1 LLAALL
7 NGSADHKESTMRS
20 LFQPLLI
27 LSLLVSGC
35 QPNSDHGGNST
46 NSDAAPSSRNRSD
59 YPRRT
64 VIIVCPWGVGG
75 GTDRISRYFANALR
89 RELGKPFVVVNKTGG
104 SGVLGHSSGA
114 NAKPDGYT
122 ITTITAELN
131 TMHQLGLT
139 KLTYNNFI
147 PLLQMNAD
155 AAAIIVRQDAPWKT
169 LANFLDYIRKQPGQL
184 KMSGTAAGGTW
195 DLARVGMLQAAELS
209 KESTKWVPTQGAAS
223 SLTELLGGHLDA
235 VCCSVPEAAQQ
246 ISDGQLRVLAVM
258 SKKRLSKFP
267 DIPTVKESGVD
278 WTAVGWR
285 GLALPN
291 NTPADI
297 VATLSAACRKIVASP
312 QYRDYMNKEG
322 FGITIRHTEDF
333 KAFLKDQDA
342 QWAPV
347 VATFIRSKS

>member
-1 LLAALL
+1 
-7 NGSADHKESTMRS
+7 MRS

-27 LSLLVSGC
+27 LSLLLSGC
-35 QPNSDHGGNST
+35 QPSSQSPGNST
-46 NSDAAPSSRNRSD
+46 NSEKEHTSRQRSD

-64 VIIVCPWGVGG
+64 VTIVCPWGVGG
-75 GTDRISRYFANALR
+75 GTDRISRYFADALR

-131 TMHQLGLT
+131 TMHQMGLT
-139 KLTYNNFI
+139 KLTYQNYI

-155 AAAIIVRQDAPWKT
+155 AAAIIVRHDAPWKT
-169 LANFLDYIRKQPGQL
+169 LAEFFDHIRKEPGQL

-195 DLARVGMLQAAELS
+195 DLARVGMLQAAGLS
-209 KESTKWVPTQGAAS
+209 KDSTKWVPTQGAAS

-246 ISDGQLRVLAVM
+246 IADGQLRVLAVM
-258 SKKRLSKFP
+258 SESRLTKFP
-267 DIPTVKESGVD
+267 DIPTVKESGTN

-297 VATLSAACRKIVASP
+297 VATLSAACKRIVESP
-312 QYRDYMNKEG
+312 QYLEYMNKEG

-333 KAFLKDQDA
+333 KTFLKDQDA
-342 QWAPV
+342 QWGPV
-347 VATFIRSKS
+347 VASFIKKKS

>member
-1 LLAALL
+1 
-7 NGSADHKESTMRS
+7 MRPF
-20 LFQPLLI
+20 FQTLLI
-27 LSLLVSGC
+27 LSLLLSGC
-35 QPNSDHGGNST
+35 QPASRSPGNST
-46 NSDAAPSSRNRSD
+46 NSENTHTSPQYSD

-64 VIIVCPWGVGG
+64 VTIICPWGVGG
-75 GTDRISRYFANALR
+75 GTDRISRYFADALR
-89 RELGKPFVVVNKTGG
+89 RQLGKPFVVVNKTGG

-131 TMHQLGLT
+131 TMHQMGLT
-139 KLTYNNFI
+139 KLTYQNYI

-169 LANFLDYIRKQPGQL
+169 LPKFFDHIRNQPGQL

-195 DLARVGMLQAAELS
+195 DLARVGMLQAAGLS
-209 KESTKWVPTQGAAS
+209 KDSTKWVPTQGAAS

-235 VCCSVPEAAQQ
+235 VCCSVPEASQQ
-246 ISDGQLRVLAVM
+246 IADGQLRVLAVM
-258 SKKRLSKFP
+258 SEKRLSKFP
-267 DIPTVKESGVD
+267 DIPTVKESGID

-285 GLALPN
+285 GLALPS

-297 VATLSAACRKIVASP
+297 VATLSAACKRIVESP

-322 FGITIRHTEDF
+322 FGITIRHTQDF
-333 KAFLKDQDA
+333 EAFLKDQDA
-342 QWAPV
+342 QWGPV
-347 VATFIRSKS
+347 VSTFIKKKS

>member
-1 LLAALL
+1 MSRHFCHLLIVSLLLA
-7 NGSADHKESTMRS
+7 
-20 LFQPLLI
+20 
-27 LSLLVSGC
+27 GC
-35 QPNSDHGGNST
+35 QPNSDPGSNST
-46 NSDAAPSSRNRSD
+46 NSDAGASSQKSSD
-59 YPRRT
+59 YPRRS
-64 VIIVCPWGVGG
+64 VQIVCPWGVGG
-75 GTDRISRYFANALR
+75 GTDRISRYFADALR

-131 TMHQLGLT
+131 TMHQMGLT
-139 KLTYNNFI
+139 KLTYKNYI

-155 AAAIIVRQDAPWKT
+155 AAAIIVRQDATWKT
-169 LANFLDYIRKQPGQL
+169 LTDFLEHVRNKPGQV

-195 DLARVGMLQAAELS
+195 DLARVGMLQAAGLS

-246 ISDGQLRVLAVM
+246 IADGQLRVLAVM
-258 SKKRLSKFP
+258 SEKRLSKFP
-267 DIPTVKESGVD
+267 DIPTVRESGTD
-278 WTAVGWR
+278 WVAVGWR

-297 VATLSAACRKIVASP
+297 VATLSAACQRIVESP
-312 QYRDYMNKEG
+312 RYREYMDKEG

-333 KAFLKDQDA
+333 ESFLKDQDA
-342 QWAPV
+342 QWGPV
-347 VATFIRSKS
+347 VASFIKSKP

>member
-1 LLAALL
+1 
-7 NGSADHKESTMRS
+7 MRS

-27 LSLLVSGC
+27 LSLLLSGC
-35 QPNSDHGGNST
+35 QPTSQSPGNST
-46 NSDAAPSSRNRSD
+46 NSDNTHTSRQHSD

-64 VIIVCPWGVGG
+64 VTIICPWGVGG
-75 GTDRISRYFANALR
+75 GTDRISRYFADALR

-114 NAKPDGYT
+114 NAKADGYT

-131 TMHQLGLT
+131 TMHQMGLT
-139 KLTYNNFI
+139 KLTYKNYI

-169 LANFLDYIRKQPGQL
+169 LGEFLGHIKQKPGQL

-195 DLARVGMLQAAELS
+195 DLARVGFLQQAGLDKTA
-209 KESTKWVPTQGAAS
+209 TKWVPTQGAAS

-246 ISDGQLRVLAVM
+246 IADGQLRVLAVM
-258 SKKRLSKFP
+258 SEERLAKFP
-267 DIPTVKESGVD
+267 DIPTVKESGTD

-297 VATLSAACRKIVASP
+297 VATLSAACKRIVESP
-312 QYRDYMNKEG
+312 QYRDYMSKEG
-322 FGITIRHTEDF
+322 FGITIRHTDEF
-333 KAFLKDQDA
+333 EAFLKDQDA
-342 QWAPV
+342 QWGPV
-347 VATFIRSKS
+347 VASFIKSKS

>member
-1 LLAALL
+1 
-7 NGSADHKESTMRS
+7 MRS
-20 LFQPLLI
+20 LLHPLLI

-35 QPNSDHGGNST
+35 QPAPQSPGNST
-46 NSDAAPSSRNRSD
+46 NSDAATSSSNRSD

-64 VIIVCPWGVGG
+64 VTIVCPWGVGG
-75 GTDRISRYFANALR
+75 GTDRISRYFADALR

-114 NAKPDGYT
+114 HAKADGYT

-131 TMHQLGLT
+131 TMHQMGLT
-139 KLTYNNFI
+139 KLTYQNYI

-155 AAAIIVRQDAPWKT
+155 AAAIIVRQDAPWT
-169 LANFLDYIRKQPGQL
+169 RLAKFLDHIREQPGQL

-195 DLARVGMLQAAELS
+195 DLARVGMLQAAGLS

-246 ISDGQLRVLAVM
+246 IAAGQLRVLAVM
-258 SKKRLSKFP
+258 SEQRLEKFP

-291 NTPADI
+291 KTPAHI
-297 VATLSAACRKIVASP
+297 VAKLSAACQRIVESP
-312 QYRDYMNKEG
+312 HYREYMNKEG
-322 FGITIRHTEDF
+322 FGITIRHTEEF
-333 KAFLKDQDA
+333 EAFLKDQDA
-342 QWAPV
+342 QWGPV
-347 VATFIRSKS
+347 VASFIKSKS

>member
-1 LLAALL
+1 
-7 NGSADHKESTMRS
+7 MRS

-35 QPNSDHGGNST
+35 QPASQTTGD
-46 NSDAAPSSRNRSD
+46 SSRQRSD

-64 VIIVCPWGVGG
+64 VTIVCPWGVGG
-75 GTDRISRYFANALR
+75 GTDRISRYFAGALR

-131 TMHQLGLT
+131 TMHQLRLT
-139 KLTYNNFI
+139 KLTYQNFI

-155 AAAIIVRQDAPWKT
+155 AAAIIVRQDAPWTT

-195 DLARVGMLQAAELS
+195 DLARVGMLQAAGLN
-209 KESTKWVPTQGAAS
+209 KESTRWVPTQGAAS

-246 ISDGQLRVLAVM
+246 IADMQLRVLAVM
-258 SKKRLSKFP
+258 SQKRLSNFP
-267 DIPTVKESGVD
+267 DIPTVKESGID

-291 NTPADI
+291 NTPPDI
-297 VATLSAACRKIVASP
+297 VAQLSAACKRIVESP
-312 QYRDYMNKEG
+312 QYREYMNKEG

-333 KAFLKDQDA
+333 EAFLKDQDA
-342 QWAPV
+342 QWGPV
-347 VATFIRSKS
+347 VASFIKKKS

>member
-1 LLAALL
+1 
-7 NGSADHKESTMRS
+7 MRS
-20 LFQPLLI
+20 LLHSLLI
-27 LSLLVSGC
+27 LSLFVSGC
-35 QPNSDHGGNST
+35 QPAPQSPGNT
-46 NSDAAPSSRNRSD
+46 TAPSSPNRSD

-64 VIIVCPWGVGG
+64 VTIVCPWGVGG
-75 GTDRISRYFANALR
+75 GTDRISRYFADALR

-131 TMHQLGLT
+131 TMHQMGLT
-139 KLTYNNFI
+139 KLTYQNYI

-155 AAAIIVRQDAPWKT
+155 AAAIIVRQDAPWRT
-169 LANFLDYIRKQPGQL
+169 LAKFLDDIREKPGQL

-195 DLARVGMLQAAELS
+195 DLARVGMLQAAGLS

-246 ISDGQLRVLAVM
+246 IADGQLRVLAVM
-258 SKKRLSKFP
+258 AEKRLSKFP
-267 DIPTVKESGVD
+267 DIPTVKESGTD

-285 GLALPN
+285 GLALPT
-291 NTPADI
+291 NTPAGI
-297 VATLSAACRKIVASP
+297 VATLSAACQRIVESP
-312 QYRDYMNKEG
+312 AYAEYMNKEG
-322 FGITIRHTEDF
+322 FGITIRHTEEF
-333 KAFLKDQDA
+333 ETFLKDQDA
-342 QWAPV
+342 LWGPV
-347 VATFIRSKS
+347 VASFIKSKS